1 MAGKEGHG
9 VVHVAWYATVLRG
22 DKFEAAL
29 AEIAPIALRYGATAY
44 SVFRGRDDS
53 YRFLQTASFDDRLDW
68 ERYWAG
74 PEFVDFR
81 ANTSSWY
88 QVPVVPY
95 WTDLVVSGALEAEL
109 TPDATA

>member
-9 VVHVAWYATVLRG
+9 VVHVAWYATTFRG

-29 AEIAPIALRYGATAY
+29 AEIAPVALRYGATSY
-44 SVFRGRDDS
+44 GVYRGRDDS
-53 YRFLQTASFDDRLDW
+53 YRFLQTAAFEDRMDW

-74 PEFVDFR
+74 PEFIDFR
-81 ANTSSWY
+81 TKTSSWY

-95 WTDLVVSGALEAEL
+95 WTDLVVSGELEPEL
-109 TPDATA
+109 TPDAAA